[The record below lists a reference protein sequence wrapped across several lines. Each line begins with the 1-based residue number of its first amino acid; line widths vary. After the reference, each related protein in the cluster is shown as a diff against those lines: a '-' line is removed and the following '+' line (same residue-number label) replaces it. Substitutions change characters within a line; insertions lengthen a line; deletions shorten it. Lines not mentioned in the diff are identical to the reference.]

1 MYLQL
6 ISIKFC
12 KIKNRMS
19 RVYIYIYISF
29 DISLER
35 KKKKKINKRREIIM
49 DESWWKEKI
58 KIFLENLGNF
68 MLSLNIG

>member
-19 RVYIYIYISF
+19 RIYIYISRLIF
-29 DISLER
+29 RQRER
-35 KKKKKINKRREIIM
+35 KKKKINKRREIIM